1 MISKKKK
8 RRYSN
13 YSMIAVLILS
23 VVITTTA
30 FDAGL
35 WLAGA
40 IWTLVTLAWVGVVLD
55 SMR

>member
-1 MISKKKK
+1 
-8 RRYSN
+8 
-13 YSMIAVLILS
+13 MIAVLILS